1 MGLLLKLVVA
11 LQSATLGSQFPLL
24 EGPFLVPF
32 RPLQYFEHCD
42 VLLSHLMQSKY
53 SYFFSLVRVLI
64 APRFFQTTLFTMCR
78 QSVTYNLATPHAQEV
93 TGRIIL
99 R

>member
-53 SYFFSLVRVLI
+53 SYFFQPSSSINNSPFLSNYPFHNV
-64 APRFFQTTLFTMCR
+64 
-78 QSVTYNLATPHAQEV
+78 
-93 TGRIIL
+93 
-99 R
+99 